1 MSDEF
6 IINPSRMNGY
16 PSFNFLPSEFNELSM
31 TSKYFFKINNDY
43 LNSYPSFLKNF
54 SQIQTPPYPKYLF
67 TCKDDYLDGYPSFL
81 KNFPPIQTPPYPRYL
96 FACKADYLN
105 SYPSFLKNFP
115 PTQTPPYPVYLFTC
129 EDDYLNG
136 YPSFRK
142 ECVTFGAFQFAET
155 LNKIVIPRTV
165 KFISDYTFYGTNI
178 KKATIA
184 PDCKYF
190 EHSFPEECQIEFYE
204 E

>member
-6 IINPSRMNGY
+6 VINPSRMNGY
-16 PSFNFLPSEFNELSM
+16 PSFDFLPSEFNELSM
-31 TSKYFFKINNDY
+31 TSIYFLKINNDY
-43 LNSYPSFLKNF
+43 LNGYPSFLKNF
-54 SQIQTPPYPKYLF
+54 S
-67 TCKDDYLDGYPSFL
+67 
-81 KNFPPIQTPPYPRYL
+81 
-96 FACKADYLN
+96 
-105 SYPSFLKNFP
+105 
-115 PTQTPPYPVYLFTC
+115 PTQTPPHPRYLLTC
-129 EDDYLNG
+129 EEDYLNG

-142 ECVTFGAFQFAET
+142 EYTTFGAFQFAKT

-165 KFISDYTFYGTNI
+165 KFISDYTFYGTSI

-190 EHSFPEECQIEFYE
+190 EHSFPEECQVEFYE

>member
-6 IINPSRMNGY
+6 VINPSRMNGY
-16 PSFNFLPSEFNELSM
+16 PSFDFLPSEFNELSM
-31 TSKYFFKINNDY
+31 TSKYFLKTNNDY
-43 LNSYPSFLKNF
+43 LN
-54 SQIQTPPYPKYLF
+54 
-67 TCKDDYLDGYPSFL
+67 G
-81 KNFPPIQTPPYPRYL
+81 
-96 FACKADYLN
+96 
-105 SYPSFLKNFP
+105 YPSFLKNFP
-115 PTQTPPYPVYLFTC
+115 PTQTPPYPRYLLIC
-129 EDDYLNG
+129 EEDYLNG

-142 ECVTFGAFQFAET
+142 EYTTFGAFQFAET

-165 KFISDYTFYGTNI
+165 KFISDYTFYGTSI

>member
-6 IINPSRMNGY
+6 VINPSRMNGY
-16 PSFNFLPSEFNELSM
+16 PSFDFLPSEFNEVSM
-31 TSKYFFKINNDY
+31 TSKYFLKINNDY
-43 LNSYPSFLKNF
+43 LN
-54 SQIQTPPYPKYLF
+54 
-67 TCKDDYLDGYPSFL
+67 G
-81 KNFPPIQTPPYPRYL
+81 
-96 FACKADYLN
+96 
-105 SYPSFLKNFP
+105 YPSFLKNFP
-115 PTQTPPYPVYLFTC
+115 PTQTPPYPRYLLKCEEDYLNGYPSFLKNFPPTQTPPYPRNLLTC
-129 EDDYLNG
+129 EEEYLNG

-142 ECVTFGAFQFAET
+142 EYTTFGAFQFAKT

-165 KFISDYTFYGTNI
+165 KFISDYTFYGTSI

-190 EHSFPEECQIEFYE
+190 EHSFPEECQVEFYE

>member
-6 IINPSRMNGY
+6 VINPSRMNGY

-31 TSKYFFKINNDY
+31 TSKYFLKINNDY
-43 LNSYPSFLKNF
+43 LNGYPSFLKNF
-54 SQIQTPPYPKYLF
+54 LSTQTPPYPKYL
-67 TCKDDYLDGYPSFL
+67 L
-81 KNFPPIQTPPYPRYL
+81 
-96 FACKADYLN
+96 
-105 SYPSFLKNFP
+105 
-115 PTQTPPYPVYLFTC
+115 VC

-142 ECVTFGAFQFAET
+142 EYTTFGAFQFAET

-165 KFISDYTFYGTNI
+165 KFISDYTFYGTGI

-190 EHSFPEECQIEFYE
+190 EHSFPEECEIEFYE
-204 E
+204 ED

>member
-6 IINPSRMNGY
+6 VIDPSRMNGY
-16 PSFNFLPSEFNELSM
+16 PSFDFLPSEFNELSM
-31 TSKYFFKINNDY
+31 TSKYFLKTNNDY
-43 LNSYPSFLKNF
+43 LN
-54 SQIQTPPYPKYLF
+54 
-67 TCKDDYLDGYPSFL
+67 G
-81 KNFPPIQTPPYPRYL
+81 
-96 FACKADYLN
+96 
-105 SYPSFLKNFP
+105 YPSFLKNFP
-115 PTQTPPYPVYLFTC
+115 PTQTPPYPRNLLTC

-142 ECVTFGAFQFAET
+142 EYTTFGAFQFAET
-155 LNKIVIPRTV
+155 LDKIVIPRTV
-165 KFISDYTFYGTNI
+165 KFISDYTFYGTSI

-190 EHSFPEECQIEFYE
+190 EHSFPEECQVEFYE